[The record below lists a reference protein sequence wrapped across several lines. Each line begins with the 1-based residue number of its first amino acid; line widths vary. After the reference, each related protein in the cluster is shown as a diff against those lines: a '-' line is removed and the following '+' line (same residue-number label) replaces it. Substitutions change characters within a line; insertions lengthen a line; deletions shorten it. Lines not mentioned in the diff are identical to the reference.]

1 MEKYK
6 VKIFDANK
14 MVDKVIIFGA
24 DEEEDTL
31 NELFEKEEIAAEQIT
46 QEMLIFSPVQ
56 IHQDDSIDQVKRKII
71 NVIGCTYA
79 ELYLFCYKTRTI
91 NLMDALMKS
100 TKSIITNKIF
110 HQFLRNMDLEEANE
124 EREIYE
130 QKFLISL
137 GFNKEET
144 YSIKTSLGIE
154 FNKGANYLFS
164 TNPFLNDPEVMNNI
178 TTSPNEDK
186 HLGKVDDNCIY
197 ACLAK
202 DVFEHA
208 EDLTEMYSRMYFPHL
223 QAKNIFDLNDLN
235 NKQREL
241 QAETDSKMEAK
252 YFNSYN
258 IIDELYDIYYNG
270 ELLDV
275 KEGIRGFTIEVMPN
289 NKIHMPLDAIFKNI
303 NCTAE
308 FPFIK
313 YNPGKRRESICR
325 LYSTGISKTG
335 KKIPYLPKI
344 KIISLNSITTGNKQ
358 ISIYNSIYKILITI
372 QSDGVINI
380 IGKFKNGVKT
390 TKQMEEIIK
399 KSVNPLIDSVN
410 HYLANSGYKLT
421 AIESLEN
428 ENINIVK
435 MDYEFTTY
443 LENKFIEIK
452 KGNSIT
458 LNGKK
463 YSIKEGIYSIDN
475 FIQELMSQ
483 IGADGFSVSYTS
495 NKLTFRSENGEF
507 KMSTTIKEIGFGEKV
522 SSLTSSKNSLTM
534 PNNIQLIA
542 DMKLDNAC
550 IYPVFDVLVG
560 DVKSGAVLQF
570 KRVDN
575 LKKMDSINSL
585 IYNMLKKNG
594 NPKDAYMGLVDQ
606 YGFEINDAKLL
617 VSRVIESRDF
627 MTKNPGLI
635 TTMKLTGN
643 ELKVVVNNLNNI
655 QYTETLKIYL
665 DSIIKITQELEVP
678 NECNVVEKEEEKEKE
693 KKIAKK
699 NIDIRELILKEMED
713 RKREKKEEE
722 EEEEEDE
729 EEKEEKEEKEEEEAE
744 IFGNDADS
752 DYNPSTSDDEQ
763 SGGYKKSDFS
773 KKLKEKDPDLYK
785 SVKMVNGKEIRYST
799 SCTHQPVLITNKEK
813 DEIDKKYRD
822 SYGEALEYG
831 SSKENKNWYICPQF
845 WCFKTNTSMTKEQ
858 IDNGECGKT
867 EKEKE
872 ENSFEFKD
880 YAKKNEYNPGLI
892 SGKHKDENLCFPCC
906 YKEWNSNKQKATQDK
921 CKKHIEGEKPI
932 DVATDKKGI
941 TQKIL
946 LQKTELKQGQ
956 WGHLPIQIR
965 QFMRIKPEK
974 KDDEFIFVRYG
985 ITKNLKQ
992 SLVGCLA
999 DVYARTQSP
1008 PSVISIPEMREKI
1021 ANAVTPELFKK
1032 YGKGSFVS
1040 LFSKKNNDDAYT
1052 NFRNYLLDENSIIDH
1067 TYLWDIV
1074 STDGLFEDGLN
1085 MVIMDIVNNDIT
1097 DKVDVICPL
1106 TSYVKN
1112 FFDINRKTI
1121 FLIKNGSLY
1130 EPVYYVKKSN
1140 KDGTA
1145 ESLFDTKNRLPN
1157 ITSLLEHLENTLNKS
1172 CVSEYVNSPMKI
1184 TDLIRFLEKTK
1195 GYKIEKQVV
1204 NYQERT
1210 IALLVKTPSKKHI
1223 YVPCEPSEQQ
1233 DEYPIIEMDDPSL
1246 WCDFET
1252 TLRELM
1258 KLKIANPS
1266 ILCQPKVKIY
1276 DKGII
1281 IGFLTETN
1289 QFIKLS
1295 GDPAENMVQDEKSKD
1310 DLEVGDGKD
1319 PYEIEMSIQNTRTD
1333 DPTRVRAVQNIQLE
1347 SNFYSLYRSTIKT
1360 LLENDNESRNQII
1373 AIIENE
1379 DSVSKEKLKEIMQTV
1394 RNNKMD
1400 CKPIIAIINDVNLS
1414 YKDKLKK
1421 TMQIVKDVVDIS
1433 KYENEEK
1440 YIELSYKEKLN
1451 KVVRFIQTI
1460 TEDVVIYAKMSPLM
1474 LSEVSYTCEK
1484 QGKSGLYKDGCQLI
1498 VPQKNLVSK
1507 KENSEIY
1514 PQRIADEIVRFGQI
1528 QNFLLKSNQFLN
1540 FGNVNYKINSDEFII
1555 GKTNLSENYFDD
1567 LINQNNEY
1575 LPAFNS
1581 VNGIPYDM
1589 AKTKLYSPR
1598 DVKTAFA
1605 EAAADDTKAEAKAEA
1620 KAAVAEV
1627 AAADESDCAKENP
1640 FRDQTRDKP
1649 DGKGQYWGKLVF
1661 PNETEIIKFTGS
1673 AVCSFGPLIYIM
1685 ERVNNKKYGIDELK
1699 DMLWIAYRDYIVDPE
1714 NKKKIVKI
1722 LGIQGKRGMI
1732 NGTTDFET
1740 VLKSEEYYMTTLDI
1754 WVFAQKYN
1762 VPIILFSS
1770 DNIMKDVS
1778 IEIENKLYNESI
1790 KNTEYSNSWIIL
1802 GGNVD
1807 DRFFFYESAPDASR
1821 YQGVIRPQRL
1831 IKQSFYRTELNDL
1844 SERVR
1849 NIFAMNKVFSFADYL
1864 QQ

>member
-6 VKIFDANK
+6 VKIFGANK

-24 DEEEDTL
+24 DEEEDTF
-31 NELFEKEEIAAEQIT
+31 NELFDKDEIAAEQIT

-56 IHQDDSIDQVKRKII
+56 IHQDDSVDQVKRKII
-71 NVIGCTYA
+71 NVIGCTYS

-130 QKFLISL
+130 QKYLISL

-164 TNPFLNDPEVMNNI
+164 PNPFLNDPEVMNNI

-186 HLGKVDDNCIY
+186 HLGKVDNNCIY

-208 EDLTEMYSRMYFPHL
+208 GDLTEMYSRMYFPNL
-223 QAKNIFDLNDLN
+223 QSKNIFDLVELN

-270 ELLDV
+270 ESKLSDV

-358 ISIYNSIYKILITI
+358 ISIYNSIHKILITI
-372 QSDGVINI
+372 ESDGVIKI

-428 ENINIVK
+428 ENVNIVK

-475 FIQELMSQ
+475 FIQELMNQ

-495 NKLTFRSENGEF
+495 NKLTFHNDIIEF
-507 KMSTTIKEIGFGEKV
+507 KMSTTIKEIGIGEKV

-542 DMKLDNAC
+542 DMKLENAC
-550 IYPVFDVLVG
+550 IYPVFDVLEG
-560 DVKSGAVLQF
+560 DVKSGALLQF

-575 LKKMDSINSL
+575 LKKMDLINSL

-693 KKIAKK
+693 KKVAKK

-722 EEEEEDE
+722 EEEEEED
-729 EEKEEKEEKEEEEAE
+729 EEKEKEEKEKEEKEEEEEE

-773 KKLKEKDPDLYK
+773 KKLKEKDPELYK
-785 SVKMVNGKEIRYST
+785 SVKTVNGKEVRYST
-799 SCTHQPVLITNKEK
+799 SCAHQPVLITNKEK

-858 IDNGECGKT
+858 IDNGECGK
-867 EKEKE
+867 EKE

-880 YAKKNEYNPGLI
+880 YAKKNEYNPGLM

-906 YKEWNSNKQKATQDK
+906 YKEWNSDKQKATQDK

-1112 FFDINRKTI
+1112 FFDIKRKTI

-1184 TDLIRFLEKTK
+1184 TDLIYLLEKKTK

-1204 NYQERT
+1204 NYQERI

-1233 DEYPIIEMDDPSL
+1233 DEYPIVEMDDPSL

-1258 KLKIANPS
+1258 ELKFANPN

-1281 IGFLTETN
+1281 IGFLMETN

-1319 PYEIEMSIQNTRTD
+1319 PYEIEMSIQTTRTN
-1333 DPTRVRAVQNIQLE
+1333 DPARLRAVQNIQLE

-1379 DSVSKEKLKEIMQTV
+1379 DSASKEKLREIMQTV

-1433 KYENEEK
+1433 KFENEEK

-1451 KVVRFIQTI
+1451 KVVQFIQTI
-1460 TEDVVIYAKMSPLM
+1460 TEDVVIYAKMSPFM

-1484 QGKSGLYKDGCQLI
+1484 QGKSGVYKDGCQLI

-1528 QNFLLKSNQFLN
+1528 QNFLLNSNQFLN

-1598 DVKTAFA
+1598 DVKI
-1605 EAAADDTKAEAKAEA
+1605 AALAKADEA
-1620 KAAVAEV
+1620 ES
-1627 AAADESDCAKENP
+1627 DDDSDCAKENP
-1640 FRDQTRDKP
+1640 FRDQTKDKP
-1649 DGKGQYWGKLVF
+1649 DGGKGQYWGKLVF
-1661 PNETEIIKFTGS
+1661 PSETEIIKFTDS

-1685 ERVNNKKYGIDELK
+1685 ERVNNKKYSIDELK

-1740 VLKSEEYYMTTLDI
+1740 VLKKEEYYITTLDI

-1778 IEIENKLYNESI
+1778 IEIENKLYDTSI

-1802 GGNVD
+1802 GGDVD
-1807 DRFFFYESAPDASR
+1807 DKFFFYESATDASR
-1821 YQGVIRPQRL
+1821 YQGVIRPQKL

-1849 NIFAMNKVFSFADYL
+1849 NIFAMKKVFSFADYL